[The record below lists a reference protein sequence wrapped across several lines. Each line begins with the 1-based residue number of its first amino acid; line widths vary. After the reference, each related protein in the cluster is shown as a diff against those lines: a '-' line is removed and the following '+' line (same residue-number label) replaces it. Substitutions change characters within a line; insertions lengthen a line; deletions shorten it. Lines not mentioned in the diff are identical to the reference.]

1 MIYTDRE
8 LQNKCA
14 VEKKGAS
21 HEALDQEELSIIKGK
36 FLE

>member
-8 LQNKCA
+8 LQNKCI
-14 VEKKGAS
+14 VGEKSAS
-21 HEALDQEELSIIKGK
+21 HEALDQEELGIIKGK